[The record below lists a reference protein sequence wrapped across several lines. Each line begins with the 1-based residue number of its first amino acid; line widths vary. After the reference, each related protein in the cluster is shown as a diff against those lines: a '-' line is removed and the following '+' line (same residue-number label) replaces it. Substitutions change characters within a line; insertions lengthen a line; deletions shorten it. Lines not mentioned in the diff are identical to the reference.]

1 MEKANSITPI
11 GYDLLGKDGEDGIR
25 YAWKHFRSAHYIE
38 SAAFPQRNK
47 TKFDNVCGYTTS
59 VSSGCILHATKQHCR
74 FCRTGTLLPFS
85 GFLNAYDIAK
95 QNVFMVLSDI
105 YCTDHPNL
113 KNNPREFA
121 YMGQGEPGFSYSQV
135 RLAVKLTD
143 YAMNYIG
150 QEVCRHIIATSGVT
164 EMVQAYKSDIK
175 SKYFDT
181 RVTLHYSLHA
191 TKDRKKI
198 MPIENSYPYKN
209 ILEAMSEIVVLT
221 GEKPCLGIMLFNQ
234 FKTKETKWTYT
245 NDYNFVR
252 NMLADIDPSKFRL
265 SFCEYNDINDIS
277 SSIPYEENEGKK
289 LLNLAK
295 EMGFEAK
302 LFSSFGKDEV
312 TACGLLAGQVP
323 QNSVSEKWYELVCK
337 TEELLQLA
345 EKGIM

>member
-1 MEKANSITPI
+1 MKKANSITPI
-11 GYDLLGKDGEDGIR
+11 GYDLLGKDGMDGIR
-25 YAWKHFRSAHYIE
+25 YAWKHFRSEHYVE
-38 SAAFPQRNK
+38 SAAFPKRNK
-47 TKFDNVCGYTTS
+47 IKDDNVCGYTTS

-85 GFLNAYDIAK
+85 GFLSAYDIAK
-95 QNVFMVLSDI
+95 QNIFMVLSDI
-105 YCTDHPNL
+105 YCSDHPNL
-113 KNNPREFA
+113 KNNTREFA

-143 YAMNYIG
+143 YAMKYIG
-150 QEVCRHIIATSGVT
+150 QEVCRHIIATSGIT

-175 SKYFDT
+175 CRFFDS

-191 TKDRKKI
+191 TIDRKRI
-198 MPIENSYPYKN
+198 MPIENCYPYKK
-209 ILEAMSEIVVLT
+209 IIEAMSDIAVLT

-234 FKTKETKWTYT
+234 FKPKETKWTYT
-245 NDYNFVR
+245 NDCNIVR
-252 NMLADIDPSKFRL
+252 NMLTGIDPSKFRL

-277 SSIPYEENEGKK
+277 SSKPYEENEGKK
-289 LLNLAK
+289 LLNLAQ

-302 LFSSFGKDEV
+302 MFSSFGKEEV

-323 QNSVSEKWYELVCK
+323 QNSVSEKWHELVFK

-345 EKGIM
+345 LKNNM